1 MPVVRC
7 LLGRYGLEI
16 AAVLATLTLAWS
28 VYGLATALEPGEV
41 HNLRVRDYPRTAI
54 ARIHLDLTSPDHSVT
69 LTWRGPNAAR
79 QPTGPFRS
87 SPGTGWGTNDCNDPV
102 ESNCPD
108 SRCTPKGL
116 RRVEG
121 FMDHLADALACRY
134 VTLIDARRRIG
145 FHSSPGLLAPC
156 PSSRGCVR
164 LEPWVARLIHDNS
177 VVGET
182 ETLVDGTWTPPGCVG
197 GEGASCRGRIQI
209 WESVEACSKPSVDVS
224 DAVRCCITERTP
236 GSTIYLPKKEATN
249 LSVVGLI
256 FCAGAASD
264 CLGCAV
270 DVVVGVLGAGI
281 PVVGTVIV
289 YIEGVETAIDCF
301 KCGLTLRGAVACCVF
316 RCVPDESR
324 ATRIGTRQGC

>member
-1 MPVVRC
+1 MLVVRR

-145 FHSSPGLLAPC
+145 FHSHPGQLAPY
-156 PSSRGCVR
+156 PSSKGCVR
-164 LEPWVARLIHDNS
+164 LEPWPARLIHDNA
-177 VVGET
+177 VAGET
-182 ETLVDGTWTPPGCVG
+182 EILVDGTWTPPPATAPKPRDAAEAPEPSGP
-197 GEGASCRGRIQI
+197 SLKDR
-209 WESVEACSKPSVDVS
+209 SVS
-224 DAVRCCITERTP
+224 
-236 GSTIYLPKKEATN
+236 
-249 LSVVGLI
+249 
-256 FCAGAASD
+256 
-264 CLGCAV
+264 
-270 DVVVGVLGAGI
+270 
-281 PVVGTVIV
+281 
-289 YIEGVETAIDCF
+289 
-301 KCGLTLRGAVACCVF
+301 
-316 RCVPDESR
+316 
-324 ATRIGTRQGC
+324 